1 MKRQQSIQTKLLK
14 TYFHIIFITVFLGLL
29 GACSTEKEYLV
40 TFHTPY
46 GDMKAILYDATP
58 EHKENF
64 LELARNGKYDSTT
77 FHRVIQDFMIQGGDL
92 STGPSYDTEEDTVG
106 YTIPAEFVDTLF
118 HKKGALAAARQGD
131 QFNPE
136 RASSGSQF
144 YIVQGSVYEEDEL
157 LTDINKLSKGIQ
169 ELLRNGGYDSLGEEL
184 VGIYQSGDYQAYT
197 QRMIEL
203 KPLVEEELNIDVDK
217 NYPRER
223 LEAYTTIGGAPHLD
237 DTYTVFGEVI
247 EGLEVIDSIAAQ
259 AVGQADKPLSDIHMT
274 VEVKEMPKR
283 KISKEYGYQ
292 FQSEQ

>member
-1 MKRQQSIQTKLLK
+1 MKRQNLTQLKRLMSRFNVIILLG
-14 TYFHIIFITVFLGLL
+14 VLGIL

-46 GDMKAILYDATP
+46 GDMQAILYNATP

-64 LELARNGKYDSTT
+64 LELARSGKYDSTT

-92 STGPSYDTEEDTVG
+92 STGPSYGAEEDTVDH
-106 YTIPAEFVDTLF
+106 TIPAEFVDTLF

-144 YIVQGSVYEEDEL
+144 YIVQGSVYDEDEL

-217 NYPRER
+217 KYPQER
-223 LEAYTTIGGAPHLD
+223 LKAYTTIGGSPHLD

-247 EGLEVIDSIAAQ
+247 EGLEVIDSIAVQ
-259 AVGQADKPLSDIHMT
+259 PTGEADKPLSNIYMT
-274 VEVKEMPKR
+274 VEVKEMPRR

-292 FQSEQ
+292 FQSGQ